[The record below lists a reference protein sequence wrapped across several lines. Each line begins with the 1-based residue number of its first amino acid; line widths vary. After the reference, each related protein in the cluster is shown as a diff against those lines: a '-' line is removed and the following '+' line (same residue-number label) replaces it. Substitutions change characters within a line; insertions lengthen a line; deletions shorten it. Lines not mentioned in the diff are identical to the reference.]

1 MATILIIIAIVLFLI
16 SVSLHKSADKIE
28 NRYNN
33 RPSIIT
39 SPSNDLF
46 KNQKCAIINI
56 LAFVQGANSVSVY
69 NDEAN
74 SIVNQWLSKLGLSQS
89 EAVESIQFSM
99 SLSPERSIQTI
110 RDSLLEIRDK
120 TFVRS
125 VYRDVDRLARI
136 SNDKDTIEFITDFF
150 NYILSH

>member
-1 MATILIIIAIVLFLI
+1 MAVVLIIIAILLFII

-74 SIVNQWLSKLGLSQS
+74 SIVNQSLSKLCLSQS
-89 EAVESIQFSM
+89 EAIESIQFSM

-136 SNDKDTIEFITDFF
+136 SSDKDTIEFITDFF

>member
-1 MATILIIIAIVLFLI
+1 
-16 SVSLHKSADKIE
+16 
-28 NRYNN
+28 
-33 RPSIIT
+33 
-39 SPSNDLF
+39 
-46 KNQKCAIINI
+46 
-56 LAFVQGANSVSVY
+56 
-69 NDEAN
+69 
-74 SIVNQWLSKLGLSQS
+74 
-89 EAVESIQFSM
+89 M